1 MSFSS
6 HNDLLAE
13 ITAGKFLKLPF
24 YRVVNT
30 GATTAAGRWHECF
43 AGNGTGGIGVLT
55 GTAGVAQAYNS
66 ANTGALPLGAA
77 VDPDTRHLLGMSAVS
92 PATTL
97 VPSQLLLVDLLLAY
111 PSLSISS
118 ATTLTNG
125 VSLPRYTT
133 GEGVQAAAVVTTAFG
148 ASSPVLT
155 LTYTDS
161 DGNAGN
167 TGAITVPT
175 ASAPIGVVLG
185 GGTAASP
192 VAPCMPLAAGDR
204 GVRSVQSY
212 SIASGTTGAAAII
225 LYKPLASLPLAAA
238 NLASERDFL
247 FALPSLP
254 KIGDGACLAL
264 FALTGGALTTGQ
276 IITGH
281 LDIAWG

>member
-13 ITAGKFLKLPF
+13 ITAGKFLRLPF

-43 AGNGTGGIGVLT
+43 GGTGTGGIGVLT
-55 GTAGVAQAYNS
+55 GTAGAAQAYSS
-66 ANTGALPLGAA
+66 ASPGALPIGGA
-77 VDPDTRHLLGMSAVS
+77 VSPDGRHLLGMSAVAS
-92 PATTL
+92 TSLLP
-97 VPSQLLLVDLLLAY
+97 PSMLLLVDLLLAY
-111 PSLSISS
+111 PSLSVSS

-125 VSLPRYTT
+125 VGLPRYTT
-133 GEGVQAAAVVTTAFG
+133 GDGVQAAGVITGAFG
-148 ASSPVLT
+148 AATPTLT

-161 DGNAGN
+161 DGNTGN
-167 TGAITVPT
+167 TGALTVPV
-175 ASAPIGVVLG
+175 ASAPIGCMLG

-192 VAPCMPLAAGDR
+192 VSIAMPLAAGDR

-212 SIASGTTGAAAII
+212 SIASGTTGTAAII
-225 LYKPLASLPLAAA
+225 LYKPLATLPLAAA

-254 KIGDGACLAL
+254 KIEDGACLAL
-264 FALTGGALTTGQ
+264 FALVGGALTANQ
-276 IITGH
+276 VVTGH
-281 LDIAWG
+281 LDMAWG

>member
-13 ITAGKFLKLPF
+13 ITAGKFLRLPF

-55 GTAGVAQAYNS
+55 GTAGAAQAYS
-66 ANTGALPLGAA
+66 AASPGALPIGAA
-77 VDPDTRHLLGMSAVS
+77 VTPDTRHLLGMSAVA
-92 PATTL
+92 ATSL
-97 VPSQLLLVDLLLAY
+97 LPPSMLLLVDLLLAY
-111 PSLSISS
+111 PSLSVSS
-118 ATTLTNG
+118 PTALSNG
-125 VSLPRYTT
+125 VSLPRYAT
-133 GEGVQAAAVVTTAFG
+133 GDGVQAAAVVTSALG
-148 ASSPVLT
+148 AASPTFT

-161 DGNAGN
+161 DGNTGN
-167 TGAITVPT
+167 TGTLASPVN
-175 ASAPIGVVLG
+175 SAPIGCMLG
-185 GGTAASP
+185 GGTAASAI
-192 VAPCMPLAAGDR
+192 APMMPLAAGDR

-225 LYKPLASLPLAAA
+225 LYKPLATLPLAAA

-254 KIGDGACLAL
+254 QIEDGACLAL
-264 FALTGGALTTGQ
+264 FALVGGALTTNQ
-276 IITGH
+276 VVTGH
-281 LDIAWG
+281 LDLAWG